1 MRLPFGKKFQPGW
14 LAVVQ
19 HGERVDV
26 AHVVPRDRRP
36 QLLLCESY
44 RAADAAALQRLGKTL
59 KAEKFRTTTLLAP
72 GEYQTLSIES
82 PGVPREEFKAA
93 LSWRVKEQLDFDLD
107 EAVVDGVDMP
117 GSGNANRAAQ
127 AMAVAARKHTVEARV
142 KPLRDADFKVEAV
155 DIPEFAQRNLGAL
168 FEQTDRGLAMLAFD
182 ADGGLLTAT
191 YQGELYLARRLD
203 ITFAQLVEAK
213 GIQRQQVFDRVALE
227 VTRSLDHFD
236 RQFGFI
242 TVTKLVVA
250 PLPDG
255 LGLLEHLGQSVY
267 VPVEQADL
275 SRVMDIA
282 GASVTPAE
290 QANHWRVIGAALRAE
305 AA

>member
-1 MRLPFGKKFQPGW
+1 
-14 LAVVQ
+14 
-19 HGERVDV
+19 
-26 AHVVPRDRRP
+26 
-36 QLLLCESY
+36 
-44 RAADAAALQRLGKTL
+44 
-59 KAEKFRTTTLLAP
+59 
-72 GEYQTLSIES
+72 
-82 PGVPREEFKAA
+82 
-93 LSWRVKEQLDFDLD
+93 
-107 EAVVDGVDMP
+107 
-117 GSGNANRAAQ
+117 
-127 AMAVAARKHTVEARV
+127 
-142 KPLRDADFKVEAV
+142 
-155 DIPEFAQRNLGAL
+155 
-168 FEQTDRGLAMLAFD
+168 
-182 ADGGLLTAT
+182 
-191 YQGELYLARRLD
+191 
-203 ITFAQLVEAK
+203 
-213 GIQRQQVFDRVALE
+213 LE